1 VIAGSSNGV
10 AESDVLRAAEADYRE
25 QVRRD
30 LPRNFTAHL
39 FHGLFGQTGFRLL
52 NAPTFLPAYLFL
64 LTGGELVIGIARSA
78 QSLGMFLS
86 PILGATAIEHRKRV
100 LPLGFL
106 VGGSMRLTVLG
117 IALAGFFLSDEW
129 AVRAICVLLV
139 CFGFFMGMQG
149 VIFSYLMSK
158 VIPVERRGTLLGI
171 RNALGGLM
179 ASGVAY
185 LGGKYLV
192 GPDVFGNGFST
203 TFLLAF
209 VLTSFGLMMLLG
221 IREPEPPQVRKH
233 SRVADRLRELPA
245 LLRADRGFTL
255 YFLARALATMGRM
268 AVPFYFVYAGREIG
282 ITGESLAIL
291 TPCFLLA
298 NSTMNLPWGQLADR
312 RGFRVVFLASI
323 WLWIGSVVVL
333 MSSSTILARVR
344 RPGGPSVAH
353 RCCELVVGV
362 RRSHRPACRRG
373 DLVDLQPRNALL
385 DRHRL
390 PVGRHPGGDLVRRRA
405 PASERPTGRRE
416 DRLRR
421 IVTVQACDGRLREPQ
436 ARNDVPVHSCPP
448 SSRRRCG
455 SPGGRRPPTDAG
467 FRGAG
472 SGGSAPR
479 RGRLCAGS

>member
-1 VIAGSSNGV
+1 MSAGSSSGV
-10 AESDVLRAAEADYRE
+10 AKPEVLRAAEADYRE

-30 LPRNFTAHL
+30 LPRNFIAHL
-39 FHGLFGQTGFRLL
+39 CHGLFGQTGFRLL

-78 QSLGMFLS
+78 QSFGMFLS

-106 VGGSMRLTVLG
+106 VGGSMRLMVLG

-129 AVRAICVLLV
+129 AVWAICGLLV

-158 VIPVERRGTLLGI
+158 VIPVERRGSLLGI

-192 GPDVFGNGFST
+192 GPDVFGNGFAT

-221 IREPEPPQVRKH
+221 IREPEPPQVREP

-245 LLRADRGFTL
+245 LLRSDRGFTL
-255 YFLARALATMGRM
+255 YFIARSLATMGRM
-268 AVPFYFVYAGREIG
+268 AVPFYFVYAGREVG

-298 NSTMNLPWGQLADR
+298 NSTANLPWGQLADR
-312 RGFRVVFLASI
+312 RGFRLVFLASI
-323 WLWIGSVVVL
+323 SLWIGSVVVL
-333 MSSSTILARVR
+333 MASSTILGFAISFVGIGAGL
-344 RPGGPSVAH
+344 GGFMMSAQNMVLEFGGREDLPLRIAVANSSSEFVGAIGPLVGAAILFTSSH
-353 RCCELVVGV
+353 EALFWTAIAFHLAAILLVVFYV
-362 RRSHRPACRRG
+362 EEP
-373 DLVDLQPRNALL
+373 
-385 DRHRL
+385 
-390 PVGRHPGGDLVRRRA
+390 RRRA
-405 PASERPTGRRE
+405 A
-416 DRLRR
+416 RL
-421 IVTVQACDGRLREPQ
+421 
-436 ARNDVPVHSCPP
+436 
-448 SSRRRCG
+448 
-455 SPGGRRPPTDAG
+455 TDATID
-467 FRGAG
+467 
-472 SGGSAPR
+472 
-479 RGRLCAGS
+479 